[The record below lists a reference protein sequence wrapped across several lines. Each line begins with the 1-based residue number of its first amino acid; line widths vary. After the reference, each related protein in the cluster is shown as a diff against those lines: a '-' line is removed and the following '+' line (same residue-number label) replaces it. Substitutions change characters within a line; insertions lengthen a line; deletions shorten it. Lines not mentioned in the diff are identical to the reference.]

1 MENTP
6 QDATQTQQDATQDW
20 YCVEADGDVVPTV
33 VTADTA
39 LAHDSTAGGAVQPA
53 TQSAMGFATQHGM
66 DTDSLPQPALP
77 HDSTAGGAV
86 QPATQSVACIERGM
100 DTSIL
105 FQPALPHDS
114 TAGGAVQPAGGAVQP
129 ATPSPMD
136 MATKLGMNTDSLPEH
151 RTWLVTGTPWVYV
164 GYSLVVHS
172 GMVIAS
178 QPAQHAISTYA
189 AAQPDSPT
197 VLQPTSKVPVIE
209 VAFPGGMWWT
219 MPLEAAREILAL
231 RTESHRYVM
240 LVWDWGSSRTGSFV
254 RNGNEQTNFNRY
266 ELDFDEMLQTNIDNE
281 RRRSFRVVWVDPA
294 QLTTP
299 KQTWKG
305 EFPHTPGAG
314 SRSRSRSRE
323 GIHG

>member
-86 QPATQSVACIERGM
+86 QPA
-100 DTSIL
+100 
-105 FQPALPHDS
+105 
-114 TAGGAVQPAGGAVQP
+114 GGAVQH

-189 AAQPDSPT
+189 AAQPDSPA

-231 RTESHRYVM
+231 RAESHRYVM

-266 ELDFDEMLQTNIDNE
+266 ELDFGEMLQTNIDNE

>member
-6 QDATQTQQDATQDW
+6 QDATQTQQAATQDW

-77 HDSTAGGAV
+77 
-86 QPATQSVACIERGM
+86 Q
-100 DTSIL
+100 
-105 FQPALPHDS
+105 DS
-114 TAGGAVQPAGGAVQP
+114 TAGGAVQPAGGAVQH

-219 MPLEAAREILAL
+219 MPLEAAREIVAL
-231 RTESHRYVM
+231 RAEGHRYVM

-266 ELDFDEMLQTNIDNE
+266 ELDFGEMLQTNIDNE

>member
-86 QPATQSVACIERGM
+86 QPA
-100 DTSIL
+100 
-105 FQPALPHDS
+105 
-114 TAGGAVQPAGGAVQP
+114 GGAVQH

-136 MATKLGMNTDSLPEH
+136 MATKLGMNTDSLPKH

-231 RTESHRYVM
+231 RAESHRYVM

-266 ELDFDEMLQTNIDNE
+266 ELDFGEMLQTNIDNE

>member
-86 QPATQSVACIERGM
+86 QPA
-100 DTSIL
+100 
-105 FQPALPHDS
+105 
-114 TAGGAVQPAGGAVQP
+114 GGAVQH

-231 RTESHRYVM
+231 RAESHRYVM

-266 ELDFDEMLQTNIDNE
+266 ELDFGEMLQTNIDNE

-299 KQTWKG
+299 RYWKG

>member
-1 MENTP
+1 MENT
-6 QDATQTQQDATQDW
+6 QHDATQDVEW
-20 YCVEADGDVVPTV
+20 YRVEADGDVVPTV

-86 QPATQSVACIERGM
+86 QPA
-100 DTSIL
+100 
-105 FQPALPHDS
+105 
-114 TAGGAVQPAGGAVQP
+114 GGAVQH

-231 RTESHRYVM
+231 RAESHRYVM

-266 ELDFDEMLQTNIDNE
+266 ELDFGEMLQTNIDNE

>member
-6 QDATQTQQDATQDW
+6 QDATQTQQDGIAWRLMENTPQDVTQDW

-77 HDSTAGGAV
+77 
-86 QPATQSVACIERGM
+86 R
-100 DTSIL
+100 
-105 FQPALPHDS
+105 DS
-114 TAGGAVQPAGGAVQP
+114 TAGGAVQPAGGAVQH

-219 MPLEAAREILAL
+219 MPLEAAREIVAL
-231 RTESHRYVM
+231 QAEGHRYVM

-266 ELDFDEMLQTNIDNE
+266 ELDFGEMLQTNIDNE

-294 QLTTP
+294 QLTIP

>member
-1 MENTP
+1 MANT
-6 QDATQTQQDATQDW
+6 QHDDTDTRDAMKTW
-20 YCVEADGDVVPTV
+20 YHVEAGGGVVR
-33 VTADTA
+33 
-39 LAHDSTAGGAVQPA
+39 DSDAGGAVQPA
-53 TQSAMGFATQHGM
+53 TR
-66 DTDSLPQPALP
+66 
-77 HDSTAGGAV
+77 
-86 QPATQSVACIERGM
+86 SVAGTEIGM
-100 DTSIL
+100 DTSSL
-105 FQPALPHDS
+105 LQPALPHDS

-136 MATKLGMNTDSLPEH
+136 MATKLGMNTDSLPKH

-254 RNGNEQTNFNRY
+254 RNGEQTNFNRY

-299 KQTWKG
+299 RYWKG